1 MADQEASIRYARQLR
16 RLETLMDV
24 VFALV
29 IWRLFQLIPRPAD
42 DDTRSVWEVL
52 SSEPSAALTIVIGVA
67 IVIIYWNQNNLLF
80 GYLERTD
87 GRHTTLAIIQL
98 FCLLLFLYAIAIGTN
113 FEAGTDTRLF
123 ESVTALMVGV
133 PAYFGWRH
141 AKRDRRLI
149 SPELSDEEADEIS
162 VQILTE
168 PITAAITIPFAI
180 FTPLLWE
187 ASWFS
192 YPIVSRLLE
201 KRKEKL

>member
-1 MADQEASIRYARQLR
+1 MTEPQENIRYVRQLR

-24 VFALV
+24 VFGLV
-29 IWRLFQLIPRPAD
+29 IWRLFLLFPRPAD
-42 DDTRSVWEVL
+42 DETRSVWEVI
-52 SSEPSAALTIVIGVA
+52 SSDPSAVLTLVIGIA

-80 GYLERTD
+80 GFLQRTD
-87 GRHTTLAIIQL
+87 GRHTALAIIQL
-98 FCLLLFLYAIAIGTN
+98 FCLLLFLYAISVGTN
-113 FEAGTDTRLF
+113 YDAATDTRLF
-123 ESVTALMVGV
+123 ESTTALMVGV

-141 AKRDRRLI
+141 AKRTGKLL

-162 VQILTE
+162 VQILAE

-192 YPIVSRLLE
+192 YPIVSKFLE

>member
-1 MADQEASIRYARQLR
+1 MTESDANIRYAKQLR

-24 VFALV
+24 VYALV
-29 IWRLFQLIPRPAD
+29 IWRLFLLFPRPEEEESR
-42 DDTRSVWEVL
+42 TVWEVI
-52 SSEPSAALTIVIGVA
+52 SSDPSAVLVLVIGIA

-80 GYLERTD
+80 GYLQRTD
-87 GRHTTLAIIQL
+87 GRHTALAIIQL
-98 FCLLLFLYAIAIGTN
+98 FFLLLFLYAIGVGTGYGG
-113 FEAGTDTRLF
+113 ARDTRLF
-123 ESVTALMVGV
+123 ESITALMVGV

-141 AKRDRRLI
+141 AKRTGKLI

-187 ASWFS
+187 ASWFA
-192 YPIVSRLLE
+192 YPIVSKFLN
-201 KRKEKL
+201 KRKEKI

>member
-1 MADQEASIRYARQLR
+1 MTDSDIDLRYRTQLK

-24 VFALV
+24 VFGLV
-29 IWRLFQLIPRPAD
+29 IWRLFMLFPRPEGD
-42 DDTRSVWEVL
+42 DPGSVWDVL
-52 SSEPSAALTIVIGVA
+52 SSDPRAVLTVVIGIV
-67 IVIIYWNQNNLLF
+67 IVIIYWTQNNLLF

-87 GRHTTLAIIQL
+87 GRHTAFAIIQL
-98 FCLLLFLYAIAIGTN
+98 FCLLLFLYAIAVGTN
-113 FEAGTDTRLF
+113 YESAADTRIF
-123 ESVTALMVGV
+123 ESVTALLVGV

-141 AKRDRRLI
+141 AKRNAHMV
-149 SPELSDEEADEIS
+149 SAQLSKEDADAIS

-187 ASWFS
+187 AAWFS
-192 YPIVSRLLE
+192 YPLVARVLS